1 MPWRFI
7 YMYSWR
13 PYLLGG
19 WRWFTGGGEL
29 SHPNFASCSL
39 DPRHPH
45 QYEHSHLHHHHNNVH
60 RHRIWSLLSSLLDW
74 LSIQLSPWW
83 PRLFHQICN
92 DHYSLLSLWFFFK
105 SAVCTYQSTWSF
117 LHTLLLQ
124 TKITKMK
131 KPLCCVNFTFNLNRD
146 YKHKNNQQL
155 QHKERQQYLRML
167 SASAIL

>member
-1 MPWRFI
+1 MSTWWGSMPWRFI

-19 WRWFTGGGEL
+19 WRWFSGSGEL

-74 LSIQLSPWW
+74 LSIQLSPRW
-83 PRLFHQICN
+83 PRLFHQSCN
-92 DHYSLLSLWFFFK
+92 DHYSLLSLWFLFLNLRF
-105 SAVCTYQSTWSF
+105 VNINPPEVFSTRFSCRQKWQRWRSPF
-117 LHTLLLQ
+117 VGLTLLSKLKQ
-124 TKITKMK
+124 R
-131 KPLCCVNFTFNLNRD
+131 L
-146 YKHKNNQQL
+146 
-155 QHKERQQYLRML
+155 
-167 SASAIL
+167 